1 MKSAEQRKMKTDPTR
16 ITGNWTHGWVLD
28 QHTVKSV
35 QGGDRDSGYA
45 EFQTERSELGEA
57 LYALKYRGDREQVEP
72 IAKTVAAFIR
82 GRSELLDIKAVLAV
96 PPSDT
101 RRSFQPV
108 EALAARIGAEL
119 GLPAPEDYIIKTRQT
134 TALKNMTNKRRRR
147 GELEGAFAVADQRF
161 ADMHV
166 LLFDDL
172 FRSGETLKAVTVAL
186 LFAGEAAMVSVL
198 AATGTRSNR

>member
-1 MKSAEQRKMKTDPTR
+1 MRIDPQP

-28 QHTVKSV
+28 RHTLKSV
-35 QGGDRDSGYA
+35 QGGVADSGFA
-45 EFQTERSELGEA
+45 VFQTERSELGEA
-57 LYALKYRGDREQVEP
+57 LYALKYRGDREQAGP
-72 IAKTVAAFIR
+72 IARTVAAFIR
-82 GRSELLDIKAVLAV
+82 ARPELADIRAVLGV

-108 EALAARIGAEL
+108 AALVARIGAEL
-119 GLPAPEDYIIKTRQT
+119 GLPAPDDYLVKTRPT
-134 TALKNMTNKRRRR
+134 SAMKSLTGKRRRR
-147 GELEGAFAVADQRF
+147 AELDGAFAVADQRF
-161 ADMHV
+161 AGMHV

-186 LFAGEAAMVSVL
+186 LFAGNAAMVSVV

>member
-1 MKSAEQRKMKTDPTR
+1 MKIEPQR
-16 ITGNWTHGWVLD
+16 ITGNWTHGWALD
-28 QHTVKSV
+28 RHTVKSI
-35 QGGDRDSGYA
+35 QGGEQSSGYA
-45 EFQTERSELGEA
+45 VFQTERSELGEA
-57 LYALKYRGDREQVEP
+57 LYELKYHGDREQVGP
-72 IAKTVAAFIR
+72 IAKTIAEFIR
-82 GRSELLDIKAVLAV
+82 GRSELADVKAILAV

-119 GLPAPEDYIIKTRQT
+119 GLPAPDDYISKTRPT
-134 TALKNMTNKRRRR
+134 SALKNMTDKRRRR
-147 GELEGAFAVADQRF
+147 RELEGAFTVSDQRF
-161 ADMHV
+161 AGMHL

-186 LFAGEAAMVSVL
+186 LFDGNAGMVSVV